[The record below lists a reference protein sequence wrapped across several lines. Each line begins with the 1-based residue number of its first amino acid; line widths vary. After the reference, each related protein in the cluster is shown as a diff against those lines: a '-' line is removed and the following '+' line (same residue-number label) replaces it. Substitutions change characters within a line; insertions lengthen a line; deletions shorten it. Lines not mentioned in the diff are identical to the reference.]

1 MTEKSWAEEKFQDI
15 EYNLK
20 TIREEIARAAALS
33 GRSEQDIDFMAVT
46 KTVDEMFINHAIAC
60 GITLIGENKV
70 QEMLRKKP
78 NLHLNGVRKNLIGH
92 LQSNKA
98 GQIVGEVDMIES
110 VDSVKIG
117 REIGTQSVKKGIVT
131 DVLIEVNIGR
141 EENKSGVY
149 PENLE
154 ELLCEISKIEGISV
168 KGLMTIPPICDNKHK
183 ISKYFN
189 NMHNI
194 FIDISSKKLDNI
206 SMTILS
212 MGMSADYYEAILEGA
227 NMVRIGSSLFGAR
240 DYT

>member
-1 MTEKSWAEEKFQDI
+1 MTEKSWVEEKFRDI
-15 EYNLK
+15 EYNVK

-46 KTVDEMFINHAIAC
+46 KTVDEMFINHAIDC

-110 VDSVKIG
+110 VDSLKIG
-117 REIGTQSVKKGIVT
+117 REIGKQSVKKGIVT

-141 EENKSGVY
+141 EESKTGFM
-149 PENLE
+149 PETVE
-154 ELLCEISKIEGISV
+154 ESIAELSEVAGIHIC
-168 KGLMTIPPICDNKHK
+168 GLMTIPPICENETE
-183 ISKYFN
+183 IRKYFSR
-189 NMHNI
+189 
-194 FIDISSKKLDNI
+194 ISGSG
-206 SMTILS
+206 ILS
-212 MGMSADYYEAILEGA
+212 GTFLKTS
-227 NMVRIGSSLFGAR
+227 
-240 DYT
+240 

>member
-78 NLHLNGVRKNLIGH
+78 NLHLQGVRKNLIGH

-117 REIGTQSVKKGIVT
+117 REIGKQSVKKGIVT

-141 EENKSGVY
+141 EESKTGFM
-149 PENLE
+149 PEAVE
-154 ELLCEISKIEGISV
+154 ESIAELSEVAGLHIC
-168 KGLMTIPPICDNKHK
+168 GLMTIPPICEKNTELCKFFTN
-183 ISKYFN
+183 IY
-189 NMHNI
+189 NMYV
-194 FIDISSKKLDNI
+194 DIGSKKLDNV
-206 SMTILS
+206 SMNILS
-212 MGMSADYYEAILEGA
+212 MGMSGDYVEAIRSGS
-227 NMVRIGSSLFGAR
+227 NHIRVGSKIFGPRI
-240 DYT
+240 Y